1 MYIYIS
7 MLKNIFIFFSIVNF
21 LYSCVASN
29 NNKVNN
35 LEKNII
41 SPEEIYIEGM
51 EYFYQN
57 NFELADQEFKKLKQ
71 LFPLSNEAIQ
81 AEVMIGFIEYAK
93 MNYEEAIYQFKKI
106 ISKYPAHKD
115 LDYIYYMIAMS
126 NYEQITH
133 HELDGKYNELS
144 LIAFNQVI
152 KRFPESK
159 YAKDSR
165 QKIILVRT
173 NKAAKHMEIGRFY
186 LKKSNY
192 ISALNRFKIVIQ
204 EYDETKFAPEALHRM
219 VEAYYAIGMIE
230 EASETAS
237 ILNYN
242 YPKSKWYK
250 YSYDLIK
257 NVDEDSFFKKITNVF

>member
-1 MYIYIS
+1 
-7 MLKNIFIFFSIVNF
+7 MLKNIFIFFSIVYF
-21 LYSCVASN
+21 LYSCSTSN
-29 NNKVNN
+29 NDEANN

-51 EYFYQN
+51 EFFYQN
-57 NFELADQEFKKLKQ
+57 NFVLAGQEFKKLKQ

-106 ISKYPAHKD
+106 INKYPSHKD

-144 LIAFNQVI
+144 LLAFNQVI
-152 KRFPESK
+152 KRFPDSK

-186 LKKSNY
+186 LKEKKY

-204 EYDETKFAPEALHRM
+204 EYDETKFTPEALHRM

-230 EASETAS
+230 EASQTAS
-237 ILNYN
+237 ILNFN

-257 NVDEDSFFKKITNVF
+257 NTDETSFFKKITNIF

>member
-1 MYIYIS
+1 MYIYII

-21 LYSCVASN
+21 LYSCSASN

-93 MNYEEAIYQFKKI
+93 MNYQEAIYQFKKI
-106 ISKYPAHKD
+106 ISKYPSHKD

-165 QKIILVRT
+165 
-173 NKAAKHMEIGRFY
+173 
-186 LKKSNY
+186 
-192 ISALNRFKIVIQ
+192 
-204 EYDETKFAPEALHRM
+204 
-219 VEAYYAIGMIE
+219 
-230 EASETAS
+230 
-237 ILNYN
+237 
-242 YPKSKWYK
+242 
-250 YSYDLIK
+250 
-257 NVDEDSFFKKITNVF
+257 